1 MFNSFFRVLGVIFF
15 LSIIFSIIFGEFELK
30 INKFHYKTN
39 GILKNFFEDKV
50 NKKRWLNFY
59 KKDIVKNIWIY

>member
-1 MFNSFFRVLGVIFF
+1 MFNNFLNFLGVIFF

-50 NKKRWLNFY
+50 KKKRYSKTYRKL
-59 KKDIVKNIWIY
+59 

>member
-1 MFNSFFRVLGVIFF
+1 MFNNFLNFLGVIFF

-50 NKKRWLNFY
+50 KKKRY
-59 KKDIVKNIWIY
+59 SKKYRKL